1 MEKQNVVE
9 IELDQKEKRA
19 IALENNILAILVP
32 AVGIAAFIVG
42 LVGFIL
48 TIAQEPGTGVLLLI
62 LALLGAGGIA
72 YGVLVFLK
80 RRFKKFHKEESVPS
94 ETPNR

>member
-1 MEKQNVVE
+1 MEKQVIVETELDLKEKKE
-9 IELDQKEKRA
+9 IEKENK
-19 IALENNILAILVP
+19 ILAILLP

-48 TIAQEPGTGVLLLI
+48 TIGQEPGTGVMLLI
-62 LALLGAGGIA
+62 LALLGAGGIV
-72 YGVLVFLK
+72 YGVLAFLK
-80 RRFKKFHKEESVPS
+80 KRAKRFRKEESVPS